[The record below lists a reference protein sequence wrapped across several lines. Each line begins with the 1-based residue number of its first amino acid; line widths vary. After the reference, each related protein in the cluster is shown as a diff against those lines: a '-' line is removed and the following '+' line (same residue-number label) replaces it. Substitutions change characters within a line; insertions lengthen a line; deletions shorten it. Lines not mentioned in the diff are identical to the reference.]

1 MMFWLKDVYIHQG
14 VECDWDNEYM
24 NEYKQMLPIIE
35 QRRNE
40 MMNKFRPKRKEQ
52 INLLFLIYKT
62 KKN

>member
-1 MMFWLKDVYIHQG
+1 MLWDYEPKKYKAMMFWLKDVYIHQG

-40 MMNKFRPKRKEQ
+40 MMNKFRSKRKE
-52 INLLFLIYKT
+52 
-62 KKN
+62 

>member
-1 MMFWLKDVYIHQG
+1 MFWLKDVYIHQG

-40 MMNKFRPKRKEQ
+40 MMNKFRPKRKE
-52 INLLFLIYKT
+52 
-62 KKN
+62 